1 MRLNIQSNWNNAIKS
16 KSNWNNAVEFKLNW
30 KTMRLSLNQTYFSNA
45 VDLKPIW
52 NNVVKKT
59 MRLNSYQTGKMR
71 LNLNQIENNA
81 VKFKSN

>member
-1 MRLNIQSNWNNAIKS
+1 MRLNFQSNWNNTITS
-16 KSNWNNAVEFKLNW
+16 KSNCNNAVEFKLNW